1 LLNPANAREPLD
13 NAVQAIKEFLKL
25 QTRGEIEAHYC
36 EANGRGLF
44 ISLKGEREER
54 YELFKLRDD
63 LPLPERMLPDLFTHA
78 ELMKLQI
85 PSPVPIVQDLIHA
98 GETALLAGRPKCGKS
113 LFTEQMALAIESGSD
128 FLGMRVPSRKRVLM
142 IDLENHVPALRDRF
156 KRMGGAAPGLTIWCS
171 NFATGNVIAHS
182 EMGMKT
188 LKALVL
194 QIGAEVLFVDP
205 WRLFLG
211 GDENDAE
218 TTVKGLM
225 ALGALRE
232 ANPGLAIVIVHH
244 LRKEKFE
251 SPRNL
256 IADPGLWVDAVSGH
270 HALPSH
276 VDAYF
281 GLVRERDLNGE
292 ERIIFG
298 GAARNTA
305 PRTILLEHDEETL
318 SFSVKRQEEAL
329 QILLTDAE
337 KDIWSSAVGLGQFRH
352 HELKTRADTKNNKAI
367 SSTLRKA
374 EAQGFL
380 RKDGLIYQV
389 VGAE

>member
-1 LLNPANAREPLD
+1 
-13 NAVQAIKEFLKL
+13 
-25 QTRGEIEAHYC
+25 
-36 EANGRGLF
+36 
-44 ISLKGEREER
+44 
-54 YELFKLRDD
+54 
-63 LPLPERMLPDLFTHA
+63 
-78 ELMKLQI
+78 
-85 PSPVPIVQDLIHA
+85 
-98 GETALLAGRPKCGKS
+98 
-113 LFTEQMALAIESGSD
+113 
-128 FLGMRVPSRKRVLM
+128 
-142 IDLENHVPALRDRF
+142 
-156 KRMGGAAPGLTIWCS
+156 
-171 NFATGNVIAHS
+171 
-182 EMGMKT
+182 MGMKT